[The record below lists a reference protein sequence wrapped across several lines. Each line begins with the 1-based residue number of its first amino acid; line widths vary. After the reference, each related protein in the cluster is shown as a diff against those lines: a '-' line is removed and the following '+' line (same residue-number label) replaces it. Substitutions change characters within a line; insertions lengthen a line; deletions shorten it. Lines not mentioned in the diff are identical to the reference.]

1 MNEYDRVF
9 DMLHYHL
16 ETVDCQCINALMKES
31 VEYIETY
38 SELEEILRLP
48 WFNDFL
54 NDKLTEPIT
63 VEQTKTI
70 LKFMN
75 LNDLMAYDL
84 RVMYYIHGMK
94 DAAMLENIFNQ
105 LNDKVHS
112 HLE

>member
-16 ETVDCQCINALMKES
+16 ETVDRQCINILMKGS
-31 VEYIETY
+31 KEYVKTHD
-38 SELEEILRLP
+38 ELDKILSLP
-48 WFNDFL
+48 WFTDFL
-54 NDKLTEPIT
+54 NGQLTGSIT
-63 VEQTKTI
+63 EEQIKTI

-94 DAAMLENIFNQ
+94 DASMLDNIFKQ
-105 LNDKVHS
+105 LND
-112 HLE
+112 